1 MGCFS
6 FLCKNSGKPALSTS
20 FSGSPCKL
28 YLLKNGKVLE
38 MMHGNYDSY
47 GRVFTKG
54 LEDSFKWRMEW
65 GDVCDLMFDS
75 DMSNGIAVVLDKYD
89 DGTIPTTRS
98 ENDPNQ
104 GWGDDGEGM
113 GDCSKNGF
121 ELVGTPFHKVFD

>member
-28 YLLKNGKVLE
+28 YLLKNGKVIE

-47 GRVFTKG
+47 GRVFTRG
-54 LEDSFKWRMEW
+54 LEDSFEWQMEW
-65 GDVCDLMFDS
+65 SGVCDLMFDS
-75 DMSNGIAVVLDKYD
+75 DVSNGIAVVLDKYD
-89 DGTIPTTRS
+89 NGIIPTTRS
-98 ENDPNQ
+98 EYDPNQ

-113 GDCSKNGF
+113 GDCSKDGF
-121 ELVGTPFHKVFD
+121 ELVDKPFHKLFD